1 MTLPRRIILYI
12 ALAVAGYGVGALI
25 ARATKAHA
33 AEPATVAAAPAVEWK
48 TLPTESY
55 PGKRD
60 DISFADAQH
69 GWYGTGKGDLFATAD
84 GGDSWTK
91 VASKPGTFIR
101 ALGFVD
107 AKTGYIGNVGTEYY
121 PGVTDTTPLYRT
133 DDGGVTWAPVNLGG
147 KTIAGVCAIDIL
159 RTSRIY
165 QGVLEP
171 RIVITAAGRVGGPTG
186 IIRSTDSGKS
196 WTVIDM
202 GDKAG
207 MILDVKFLDE
217 QTGLVFAST
226 SRDSATTNGLILR
239 TTDGGKTWTEVY
251 RGTRPAELIW
261 KASFVSA
268 KIGYATVQSY
278 DPTRTTQVIAKTVD
292 GGKSWTELPMV
303 ENAAARQFGIG
314 FVDALHG
321 WVGTMAGGYYTADG
335 GKSFTPAPVA
345 RAANKFRVVPSA
357 NGNGSG
363 KTVFAIG
370 TQVQRLDSVP

>member
-1 MTLPRRIILYI
+1 MPRKILFYI
-12 ALAVAGYGVGALI
+12 ALMVAGFAVGTLI
-25 ARATKAHA
+25 ARVTKARA
-33 AEPATVAAAPAVEWK
+33 AEPAAAATPAGEWK
-48 TLPTESY
+48 TLPTEAY

-69 GWYGTGKGDLFATAD
+69 GWYGTGKGDLFATKD

-101 ALGFVD
+101 ALGFID
-107 AKTGYIGNVGTEYY
+107 AKTGYIGNVGTDYY

-133 DDGGVTWAPVNLGG
+133 DDGGVTWVPVDLGG

-165 QGVLEP
+165 QGNLEP

-186 IIRSTDSGKS
+186 IIRSTDSGK
-196 WTVIDM
+196 T
-202 GDKAG
+202 
-207 MILDVKFLDE
+207 
-217 QTGLVFAST
+217 VFAST
-226 SRDSATTNGLILR
+226 ERESSNANGLILR
-239 TTDGGKTWTEVY
+239 TTDGGKSWTEVY
-251 RGTRPAELIW
+251 RGTRPGELIW
-261 KASFVSA
+261 KASFVNA

-278 DPTRTTQVIAKTVD
+278 DVARTTQLIAKTVD

-314 FVDALHG
+314 FADALHG

-335 GKSFTPAPVA
+335 GKSFTAVPIA
-345 RAANKFRVVPSA
+345 RAANKFRVVS
-357 NGNGSG
+357 GSNGSR
-363 KTVFAIG
+363 VYAIG
-370 TQVQRLDSVP
+370 TQIQRLDSRP